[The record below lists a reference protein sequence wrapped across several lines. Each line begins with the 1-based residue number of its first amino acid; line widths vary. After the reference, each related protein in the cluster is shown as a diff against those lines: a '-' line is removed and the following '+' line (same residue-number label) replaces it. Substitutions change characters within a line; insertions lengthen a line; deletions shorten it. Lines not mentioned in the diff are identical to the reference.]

1 MKVLHAAHLPFWS
14 GGIVQQMLWEQEA
27 ANELGLDWR
36 SAVFIS
42 SDSDIPMSTDDSV
55 LVRHQSRKRWL
66 DYRRAYYEWLASNAP
81 NFDLVLLRYSN
92 FNPLQF
98 RFLWSSPVPVVLV
111 HHALEVPELKTVPM
125 GRAKALAES
134 VIGPLSLKKV
144 PAIVAV
150 TGEIARYE
158 VARSGRRDLASFL
171 YPNGTKMRMLDSRVE
186 RHPVPRFL
194 FVASRFSSWQGLDR
208 LIRTARRSR
217 EDFIVD
223 LVGEV
228 EPSDA
233 AECAKDARFVLHGRQ
248 NADYINA
255 LAERAWLGLSSF
267 ALDLVDME
275 EASTLKV
282 REYLSSG
289 LPVYSGHRDVI
300 PDDFPFYRNG
310 SCEMDQILAFARET
324 IAFSPIE
331 IARLAHPY
339 IEKKSLLKSLHA
351 QLDVHFGF
359 GLGR

>member
-27 ANELGLDWR
+27 ANELGLPWQ
-36 SAVFIS
+36 SSVFIS
-42 SDSDIPMSTDDSV
+42 SDSDIPELTDDSV
-55 LVRHQSRKRWL
+55 LVHHEPRKRWL
-66 DYRRAYYEWLASNAP
+66 DYRRAYYEWLASSAP

-92 FNPLQF
+92 FNPLQL
-98 RFLWSSPVPVVLV
+98 RFLKSSPVPVALV
-111 HHALEVPELKTVPM
+111 HHALEVPELKTVRI
-125 GRAKALAES
+125 GQAKAFAES
-134 VIGPLSLKKV
+134 IIGPLALKAV
-144 PAIVAV
+144 HAIVAV

-158 VARSGRRDLASFL
+158 IARSGCSDLASFL
-171 YPNGTKMRMLDSRVE
+171 YPNGTKMRELDSRIE

-208 LIRTARRSR
+208 LIRAARHSH
-217 EDFIVD
+217 EDFVVD

-228 EPSDA
+228 EPADA
-233 AECAKDARFVLHGRQ
+233 IECAKDARFVLHGRQ

-255 LAERAWLGLSSF
+255 IAERSWVGLSSF

-310 SCEMDQILAFARET
+310 ACEMDKILAFARET
-324 IAFSPIE
+324 IMFSPLE
-331 IARLAHPY
+331 VARLAHPY
-339 IEKKSLLKSLHA
+339 IEKKSLLNSLYS
-351 QLDVHFGF
+351 QLDAHFG